1 MEKPYLVQLIA
12 LRDRKISTGLLEL
25 FIVKADSDLISGFS
39 RYSSSIG
46 RLRLTSL
53 PPFVGMR
60 HYVYQHPVVPLRGI
74 RCSARVNTM
83 VQLHE
88 RAPTGSVTACMV
100 YQVAGLPPAASTT
113 TDILFSIRILAT
125 TRFMTLLSRR
135 NRTSL
140 IVLREAAPKI

>member
-25 FIVKADSDLISGFS
+25 FIVKADSDLISG
-39 RYSSSIG
+39 
-46 RLRLTSL
+46 LTSL

-83 VQLHE
+83 VQLRE
-88 RAPTGSVTACMV
+88 RAPTGSLTACMV
-100 YQVAGLPPAASTT
+100 YQV
-113 TDILFSIRILAT
+113 R
-125 TRFMTLLSRR
+125 
-135 NRTSL
+135 
-140 IVLREAAPKI
+140 